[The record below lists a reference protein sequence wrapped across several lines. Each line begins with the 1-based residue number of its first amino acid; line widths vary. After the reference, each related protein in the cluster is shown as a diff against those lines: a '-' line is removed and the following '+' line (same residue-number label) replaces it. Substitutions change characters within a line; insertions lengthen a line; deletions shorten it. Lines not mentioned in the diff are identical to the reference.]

1 MHLKYCSLITKLLRP
16 THHHKSLLI
25 KQYLL
30 KVYIGQAYCMLR
42 SEVSQQVEEV
52 YPERGP
58 Y

>member
-1 MHLKYCSLITKLLRP
+1 
-16 THHHKSLLI
+16 
-25 KQYLL
+25 
-30 KVYIGQAYCMLR
+30 MLR